1 MDTIDNTCF
10 SYKRTQCDTELVHKQ
25 CHTETET
32 DQYRI
37 DRLVV
42 DDDAGWHRREID
54 VHVHNI
60 MHTDLRQQLQLLQLQ
75 LPSYVHHEYMFQVR
89 QVCIQNKHNSCE
101 PVSRTYTR
109 LNGACNTKVLR
120 YK

>member
-25 CHTETET
+25 YSAT
-32 DQYRI
+32 QKQKQISI

-60 MHTDLRQQLQLLQLQ
+60 MHTDLRQQLQLQ